1 MLRRTFRNY
10 SAERYNVE
18 PAMVTQVNSDNASLS
33 MVSMNPPAVKPPRQ
47 ENTSSVTAPDTTPSD
62 TASRKP
68 PHICSFQQSLA
79 PKREYQHSQISF
91 RCLVHSPALV
101 QALQKKPNTKNK
113 NTTTH
118 KNIKHT

>member
-1 MLRRTFRNY
+1 MLRRTIRNY

-33 MVSMNPPAVKPPRQ
+33 TVVSMNAPVVKPPRQ

-91 RCLVHSPALV
+91 RCLVRSPALV
-101 QALQKKPNTKNK
+101 QALQP
-113 NTTTH
+113 
-118 KNIKHT
+118 